1 MNSRRFG
8 GASRVIVRRFGGASR
23 VIVMRFGGASRV
35 NIRRF
40 GGASRVKSA
49 RASGFHG
56 RITGTSSHS
65 DMICNCDKINVI
77 SIVIRSNS
85 IDT

>member
-1 MNSRRFG
+1 M
-8 GASRVIVRRFGGASR
+8 RFGGASR
-23 VIVMRFGGASRV
+23 VIVMRFGGASRGIV
-35 NIRRF
+35 MRF
-40 GGASRVKSA
+40 GGASRGIVMRFDGASRVETV

-65 DMICNCDKINVI
+65 DIICNCDKINVI

-85 IDT
+85 IDTYE